1 MCPSGPRQAGKTS
14 VEDATGYVY
23 FLKDHRLHFFKEAL
37 YNIALD
43 KYSVPVKWKEKAC
56 KNN

>member
-1 MCPSGPRQAGKTS
+1 MCRSEPLPAGKTS
-14 VEDATGYVY
+14 VEEANGYVY

-43 KYSVPVKWKEKAC
+43 KFSVSVKWKEKAC